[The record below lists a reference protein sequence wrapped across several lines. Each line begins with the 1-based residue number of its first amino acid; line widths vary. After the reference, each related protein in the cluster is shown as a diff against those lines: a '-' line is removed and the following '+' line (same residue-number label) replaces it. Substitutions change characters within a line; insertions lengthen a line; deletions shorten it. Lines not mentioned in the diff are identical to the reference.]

1 MTGRSASCPPT
12 STLPTSGPRSPR
24 TCSPGS
30 AAHERTPILEDESA
44 LTGVEVRLA
53 TRVTGLDTE
62 RRVLETEDGEEL
74 GYARLV
80 VATGSTP
87 APLPGVDAR
96 APVFLLRD
104 LEQARALVA
113 AAESAHTAVVVGS
126 GFIGCEAAASLATRG
141 VRTTLV
147 TPEPAPQAARLGEWV
162 GGRVA
167 EWLRGLGV
175 RLLTGVQVE
184 AVGPGGTVGLDDGSS
199 VEADLV
205 LAAVGVSQARPFLEG
220 SALLTSDDGHLVVDD
235 TLRTSDPH
243 VWAAGDVA
251 EARHAVVQRPIRV
264 EHWGDAVAMGELA
277 GHNAAGARRRRPPA
291 VVGPAGVLEPGRG
304 AHAQVLGLGR
314 RPRTGA
320 GRGPRGRRLHRLV
333 RGWCGRARR
342 GPHPRRGRRLRAWG
356 RPAVAPGRADRG
368 SRRERVGVHDTAPSG
383 VGHRSRHR
391 RRGAAM
397 TTTRPPA
404 TADSEETGGRDV

>member
-1 MTGRSASCPPT
+1 MTPRRRDFG
-12 STLPTSGPRSPR
+12 LLVVGSGPAGVHAAVAYLEAGGDGPV
-24 TCSPGS
+24 GLVS
-30 AAHERTPILEDESA
+30 ADVDAPYQRPPLSKDVLAGAGPPERTPILEDESA
-44 LTGVEVRLA
+44 LAGVEVRLA

-87 APLPGVDAR
+87 APLPGVDDR

-184 AVGPGGTVGLDDGSS
+184 AVGPDGTVVLDDGSS

-277 GHNAAGARRRRPPA
+277 GHNAAGRGGDGPRRWSDPPGFWSQVGERTLKYSA
-291 VVGPAGVLEPGRG
+291 WGDGYAQERVVDHGGGGFTVWYADGAGELVGVLTHDADDDYERG
-304 AHAQVLGLGR
+304 AALL
-314 RPRTGA
+314 
-320 GRGPRGRRLHRLV
+320 
-333 RGWCGRARR
+333 
-342 GPHPRRGRRLRAWG
+342 
-356 RPAVAPGRADRG
+356 
-368 SRRERVGVHDTAPSG
+368 SRRAGLTEAVDASG
-383 VGHRSRHR
+383 SACMTRHR
-391 RRGAAM
+391 RG
-397 TTTRPPA
+397 
-404 TADSEETGGRDV
+404 